1 MESHFLLDLHF
12 PEQQEALLVQGVPA
26 TRQLHF
32 LPKTRVVVHTPLQH
46 KGWTNDPAGPHATFA
61 PRALQPVGF

>member
-1 MESHFLLDLHF
+1 MESQVLLDLHF
-12 PEQQEALLVQGVPA
+12 PEQQEALLVQGVLA

-32 LPKTRVVVHTPLQH
+32 LPKKVVVHTPLQH
-46 KGWTNDPAGPHATFA
+46 KGWTNDPGPHATFA